1 MPFEGGD
8 FYHVGTTEEM
18 IASAWA
24 IQNRVKDQRFIIQKR
39 VKRHS
44 AVFTQNVVAQ
54 HRPDASLNRIWLEN
68 CRLGDG
74 WTLHARQ
81 VLTGIPTDS
90 WTIDLPEGVCVDVVP
105 VDEAAYGAAV
115 VRHYSAAGYGPGHIR
130 QELQRRGVPR
140 ELWEELLSQMPPAE
154 EAAERFIQSK
164 CKGKQL
170 DREMLRK
177 LSAALQRRGF
187 SWQDIGP
194 VLRRLE
200 DEIQE

>member
-1 MPFEGGD
+1 MNEQ
-8 FYHVGTTEEM
+8 TK
-18 IASAWA
+18 
-24 IQNRVKDQRFIIQKR
+24 NRALQMLDKRDYARKELIGKLVQKGETPEDAQAVVDRF
-39 VKRHS
+39 VELG
-44 AVFTQNVVAQ
+44 VV
-54 HRPDASLNRIWLEN
+54 D
-68 CRLGDG
+68 
-74 WTLHARQ
+74 
-81 VLTGIPTDS
+81 
-90 WTIDLPEGVCVDVVP
+90 
-105 VDEAAYGAAV
+105 DEKYGAMV
-115 VRHYSAAGYGPGHIR
+115 VRHYAAKGYGAARIR
-130 QELQRRGVPR
+130 TELSRRGVPR